1 MFKKNVIIKLLLN
14 DWKSRLRKNGSRQ
27 GFLFQI
33 FFNFYAILATI
44 PVTYFLWHLK
54 YILLYTT
61 FNKNFENVI
70 FEILI
75 YIIVSDFILRL
86 VIQKQNANVIQPYL
100 TLNIPKSK
108 IINFFILQSIATSYN
123 FILLILLIPSIL
135 NNLNGLF
142 NAPEIVLLYIYL
154 FIFFLIINFLVQ
166 FIINS
171 SIILLIWIWRITSIF
186 FLVFGIIFNTKIQM
200 DEYAVI
206 IFKNIVSNHVL
217 LLPLLIAL
225 FIVIIFYRNQVSQL
239 LYIDRIA
246 NNKMP
251 LKSFLKNKPPLFS
264 KHLLFILFFDIELKL
279 IVRNNRPLQIII
291 SAIIFPLIL
300 LIGAVISVKYTGI
313 SKGDILTTFL
323 ISVGAIAVPIIFY
336 GQFLFSWQ
344 SSHFPIYFV
353 LNLKNKE
360 YIKSKLLILFM
371 LCTLAF
377 LMCLLIWQNNI
388 TIITCSY
395 FFNVGIQIPMICLFG
410 MFNYQR
416 LDVNKSAF
424 LNHQGTGMN
433 QYIYFYSLLTVS
445 FIIFYPLYQLF
456 SLKTTIIIFGSFGIT
471 SICFFKLW
479 LQILTKQFNK
489 NKYKLLEGF
498 SKI

>member
-1 MFKKNVIIKLLLN
+1 VFKKNVIIKLLLN
-14 DWKSRLRKNGSRQ
+14 DWKSRLRKNGSRN

-33 FFNFYAILATI
+33 FFNLYAILAAI
-44 PVTYFLWHLK
+44 PVIYFLWHLK

-61 FNKNFENVI
+61 LNKNFENII

-75 YIIVSDFILRL
+75 YIILIDFILRL
-86 VIQKQNANVIQPYL
+86 FIQKQNSNIIQPYL
-100 TLNIPKSK
+100 TLNIRKSK
-108 IINFFILQSIATSYN
+108 IIIFFILQSIATSYN
-123 FILLILLIPSIL
+123 FILLVLLIPSIL
-135 NNLNGLF
+135 KNLNGLF
-142 NAPEIVLLYIYL
+142 NTPEIVLLYTYL
-154 FIFFLIINFLVQ
+154 FIFFLIINFFVQ
-166 FIINS
+166 IIKNS
-171 SIILLIWIWRITSIF
+171 ASILLIWICKIVSIF
-186 FLVFGIIFNTKIQM
+186 FLIYGIIFHTKIQM
-200 DEYAVI
+200 YKYAII

-217 LLPLLIAL
+217 LLLLLIAL
-225 FIVIIFYRNQVSQL
+225 FTVSIFYRNQVSQL
-239 LYIDRIA
+239 LYIDRID

-264 KHLLFILFFDIELKL
+264 KHQLFILFFDLELKL
-279 IVRNNRPLQIII
+279 IVRNNRPLQIIV

-300 LIGAVISVKYTGI
+300 LIGTVVFVKYTGI
-313 SKGDILTTFL
+313 SRGDILTTFL
-323 ISVGAIAVPIIFY
+323 ISIGAIALPIIFY

-377 LMCLLIWQNNI
+377 LMCLIIWQNNI

-445 FIIFYPLYQLF
+445 FIIFYPLYQLI
-456 SLKTTIIIFGSFGIT
+456 SLNTTIIIFGLFGIT
-471 SICFFKLW
+471 SICFFKQW
-479 LQILTKQFNK
+479 LQLLTKQFNK

-498 SKI
+498 SKM